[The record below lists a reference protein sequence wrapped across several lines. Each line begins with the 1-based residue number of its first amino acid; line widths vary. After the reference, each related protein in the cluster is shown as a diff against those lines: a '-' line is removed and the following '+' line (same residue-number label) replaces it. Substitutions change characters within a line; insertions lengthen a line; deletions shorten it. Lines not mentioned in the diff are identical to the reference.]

1 MDYKKGFELLV
12 KALGVHRLA
21 NIYGLTKTFM
31 FEVNDECTRYSLSS
45 QAFNILT
52 KKEYEEFQ
60 QILDEYVPKNEGY

>member
-12 KALGVHRLA
+12 KTLGVHRLA
-21 NIYGLTKTFM
+21 NIYGVTKTFM

-45 QAFNILT
+45 QMYDELT
-52 KKEYEEFQ
+52 KKEFEELQ